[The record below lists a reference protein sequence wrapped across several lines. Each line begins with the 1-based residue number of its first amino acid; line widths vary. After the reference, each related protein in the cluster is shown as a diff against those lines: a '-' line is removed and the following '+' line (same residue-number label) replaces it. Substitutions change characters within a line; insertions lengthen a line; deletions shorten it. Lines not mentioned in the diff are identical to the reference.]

1 MNGTA
6 QAFTEGPS
14 NQVDVID
21 TQGGRILCIADVRG
35 KLSTLNALAIEHNA
49 KAIIHTG
56 DFGFYEASSLSRVS
70 DRTLKH
76 LIQYSNLITP
86 QFRAQLLAPHLQPG
100 QLRQMLTSPPSAS
113 GSSST
118 SSSSSFAL
126 SEFPLLLSGE
136 LKFIVPVYTVW
147 GACEDVS
154 ILEKLRAAPAGAIT
168 VPTSLASAQSSGTA
182 QQANWSIPNL
192 TVLSESCSR
201 ALVIGNVRFRLFGLG
216 GACVQHKLFDN
227 GEGQATIAG
236 GGGTMWTTMLQ
247 IGELVDT
254 AQRVYDPTETRILIT
269 HASPGRE
276 GMLAQLG
283 LVVKADLSISA
294 SLHFRYGVSY
304 NEFSVQHDQQAYRN
318 KFVVAKTAFNEVGI
332 LSRRKSK
339 PSLMSNSANSCQT
352 L

>member
-1 MNGTA
+1 MVSRTLSRR
-6 QAFTEGPS
+6 PDR
-14 NQVDVID
+14 VLKDDVE
-21 TQGGRILCIADVRG
+21 
-35 KLSTLNALAIEHNA
+35 S
-49 KAIIHTG
+49 
-56 DFGFYEASSLSRVS
+56 SSLSRVS

-76 LIQYSNLITP
+76 LIQYSNLISPT
-86 QFRAQLLAPHLQPG
+86 FRAQLLAPHVQAA
-100 QLRQMLTSPPSAS
+100 QLRQMLAS
-113 GSSST
+113 GPQQNGQQASTSS

-136 LKFIVPVYTVW
+136 LKFVVPVYTVW

-154 ILEKLRAAPAGAIT
+154 VLERLRVAPAGTIT
-168 VPTSLASAQSSGTA
+168 VPKDVNSNVPTSGSASDKP
-182 QQANWSIPNL
+182 NWSIPNL

-254 AQRVYDPTETRILIT
+254 AQRVYDPSETRILIT

-283 LVVKADLSISA
+283 LVLKADLSISA

-304 NEFSVQHDQQAYRN
+304 NDFSVHHDQEAYRN
-318 KFVVAKTAFNEVGI
+318 KFVVAKASFNEVWDTVKGQVEAVI
-332 LSRRKSK
+332 E
-339 PSLMSNSANSCQT
+339 
-352 L
+352 

>member
-1 MNGTA
+1 MLA
-6 QAFTEGPS
+6 AGPS
-14 NQVDVID
+14 GSNQ
-21 TQGGRILCIADVRG
+21 A
-35 KLSTLNALAIEHNA
+35 
-49 KAIIHTG
+49 
-56 DFGFYEASSLSRVS
+56 
-70 DRTLKH
+70 
-76 LIQYSNLITP
+76 
-86 QFRAQLLAPHLQPG
+86 
-100 QLRQMLTSPPSAS
+100 
-113 GSSST
+113 ST
-118 SSSSSFAL
+118 SSSSSNDFAL

-136 LKFIVPVYTVW
+136 LKFVVPVYTVW

-154 ILEKLRAAPAGAIT
+154 VLERLRVAPAGNIT
-168 VPTSLASAQSSGTA
+168 VPKDVNANLSTSGSASDKP
-182 QQANWSIPNL
+182 NWSVPNL

-254 AQRVYDPTETRILIT
+254 AQRVYDPSETRILIT

-283 LVVKADLSISA
+283 LVLKADLSISA

-304 NEFSVQHDQQAYRN
+304 NEFSVQHDQEAYRN
-318 KFVVAKTAFNEVGI
+318 KFVVAKASFNEVWDTVKGQVEAVI
-332 LSRRKSK
+332 E
-339 PSLMSNSANSCQT
+339 CV
-352 L
+352 